1 MTDKP
6 QDNQTPSAKKPEAR
20 PEARIVNKE
29 RVFDGFFKMD
39 ELTIE
44 HDTHDGGSMTV
55 KRLIFERGHAV
66 AILGYDPARDEVLL
80 VNEMRPGLLAAGDYP
95 FNDSLPAGMIDKGED
110 EITAAKREMREETGM
125 ELKDAR
131 LIHAGAY
138 VSSGGTSE
146 RLALVFGTIDMAK
159 AGGVHGHASEGEDIK
174 TVVLTSDEFIQRAES
189 GALKDMKS
197 LVCAFWLA
205 KNRDS
210 IRSSHALGNAVEN
223 ARNDDNPALATGAAA
238 QRPPKP

>member
-1 MTDKP
+1 MSD
-6 QDNQTPSAKKPEAR
+6 TPENKKNNKKPS
-20 PEARIVNKE
+20 ARIVGKE
-29 RVFDGFFKMD
+29 RVFNGFFKMD

-44 HDTHDGGSMTV
+44 QDKHDGGTMTV

-66 AILGYDPARDEVLL
+66 AILGYDPTRDEVLL

-95 FNDSLPAGMIDKGED
+95 FNDSLPAGMIDAGED
-110 EITAAKREMREETGM
+110 EITAAKREMLEETGL
-125 ELKDAR
+125 ELKNPT
-131 LIHAGAY
+131 LIHPGAY

-146 RLALVFGTIDMAK
+146 RLALVFGTVDMSR

-174 TVVLTSDEFIQRAES
+174 SVVMSADEFIARAES

-205 KNRDS
+205 KNKER
-210 IRSSHALGNAVEN
+210 IREAFAAEN
-223 ARNDDNPALATGAAA
+223 VTNDNPYQALSAAK
-238 QRPPKP
+238 KPSGPG